1 MLGKRLLLLSS
12 LLAAGVGIVWLFGVD
27 EGESLLG
34 GGRRDS
40 SSEAEEPVVEAA
52 ERRDRANSVD
62 RDADPAT
69 DVQSLA
75 VGNARIPVREGLPDR
90 PDVRVLKYLILIGT
104 SDGAIGRRIRAKDV
118 RIEVYNK
125 KPDPESKKVAIIT
138 GGQAEIE
145 FRDPPDPKTGF
156 RDSALVSMTLTSK
169 NRIEYLDEAEAAIA
183 ILENDDLHLTD
194 DEITGKG
201 FCKIDLKGL
210 LVTGHDLRYDRV
222 GGGLE
227 LRRDVEIRGRSF
239 ELPSRK
245 VKADVAA
252 AAPSPAPALPEPTAD
267 EPEKTIACTGPFT
280 FQPKKSEQ
288 KSGSGDT
295 EISSLLSEGTM
306 SFHGSVVATQGD
318 RSRLECE
325 DLEIVLDDAAPPAQ
339 GSPAASEPESK
350 LNVSR
355 MFARGS
361 STKPCVLI
369 DSMGKFIAETL
380 LQEEKPDGTWVT
392 LNGSPRVEDASLAA
406 AGESGE
412 TKSDAPSFDA
422 SASRQI
428 RLRPGP
434 ASESAVATPDTAT
447 RRFLVEIDGD
457 AKLSAAGLSGNE
469 TVDLAAETIE
479 MHVASAPPS
488 VEGSAES
495 GAGSGA
501 GLERLLARGE
511 ATGSLS
517 KGVFRGD
524 KIELIPLAEE
534 AGGTGESRFRLTIE
548 PNPDVRFAMSAGGDG
563 APPQD
568 ARFLTENG
576 RFAWTPASKEAPAS
590 AVFTG
595 PTTLNVFEG
604 EKVTTKLSAAESIE
618 LSLSE
623 QEGKQG
629 ISSLVARGAV
639 SFEDV
644 NAGLAGSGREMT
656 LEPREG
662 RQGRMRL
669 FGSPAKAEIRNAD
682 GGTQEVAA
690 NRIAVDPEDGSL
702 EAEDSVVVRLSGFG
716 LAGADPNAASPARP
730 DAPPARLMC
739 QFLDVRRDESGRN
752 VVKARRGVSIEDEAN
767 AVSARSEELDYVEND
782 GRIFLRG
789 LPDAPASLTRLLGAD
804 PQGSPNFVTITGP
817 DLRIDSATSNLTC
830 EREGRIELVQ
840 PLAAGASSTK
850 VRARSTGPIRY
861 GSGVLDLSTDVIIY
875 FDENDVEVRS
885 LFCDR
890 AKVFFANESGTTD
903 PGAAPVAGNRMGGF
917 EELVAEGRVHLVQAA
932 PRDMEA
938 EGHQL
943 RWRVVD
949 GKETLYLKGSSPRCW
964 IRGLSEN
971 SHLRYEADSFVVLM
985 GSQDFT
991 AENGRLIYEPET
1003 LPK

>member
-1 MLGKRLLLLSS
+1 MLGRRLILLSC
-12 LLAAGVGIVWLFGVD
+12 LLAGGVAIVWLFGVD
-27 EGESLLG
+27 EGESLLRA
-34 GGRRDS
+34 GRSPGSADS
-40 SSEAEEPVVEAA
+40 KEPVVEAA
-52 ERRDRANSVD
+52 EHSPSTARAETD
-62 RDADPAT
+62 DPQTPGAK
-69 DVQSLA
+69 SLA
-75 VGNARIPVREGLPDR
+75 VGNARIPIREGLTDR
-90 PDVRVLKYLILIGT
+90 PDIRVLKYLILIGS
-104 SDGAIGRRIRAKDV
+104 SDGAIGRRVRASDV

-125 KPDPESKKVAIIT
+125 KPDPESKKVAVIT
-138 GGQAEIE
+138 GGNAEIE
-145 FRDPPDPKTGF
+145 FSEPPDPNTGF
-156 RDSALVSMTLTSK
+156 RDARLLSMSLRSG
-169 NRIEYLDEAEAAIA
+169 NRIEYLDESEAPIA
-183 ILENDDLHLTD
+183 VLQNDDLHLTD
-194 DEITGKG
+194 DEITGEG
-201 FCKIDLKGL
+201 PCTIDLKGL
-210 LVTGHDLRYDRV
+210 LVSGTGLRYDRV

-227 LRRDVEIRGRSF
+227 LHRDIVIRGRSF

-245 VKADVAA
+245 VQEA
-252 AAPSPAPALPEPTAD
+252 AAPASSDEPSED

-280 FQPKKSEQ
+280 FQPKKAEDR
-288 KSGSGDT
+288 GAGAADA

-325 DLEIVLDDAAPPAQ
+325 DLEIVLDESAPAAP
-339 GSPAASEPESK
+339 AAVPGAAAENK

-361 STKPCVLI
+361 STKPCVLD
-369 DSMGKFIAETL
+369 DSMGKFVAETL

-392 LNGSPRVEDASLAA
+392 LNGHPRVEDASLAA
-406 AGESGE
+406 SDGATEPQEAG
-412 TKSDAPSFDA
+412 PSFDA

-428 RLRPGP
+428 RLRPGAP
-434 ASESAVATPDTAT
+434 PEATPGAAPGAPIG

-457 AKLSAAGLSGNE
+457 AKLSAAGLSGDE
-469 TVDLAAETIE
+469 TVDLSAEMIE
-479 MHVASAPPS
+479 MHLASAPPAA
-488 VEGSAES
+488 EGDANAKAE
-495 GAGSGA
+495 SGA
-501 GLERLLARGE
+501 GLERLLARGD
-511 ATGSLS
+511 ATGTLS

-524 KIELIPLAEE
+524 RIELVPVSTGSAE
-534 AGGTGESRFRLTIE
+534 ANESPFRLSIE
-548 PNPDVRFAMSAGGDG
+548 PNPDVRFVLSPGTDES
-563 APPQD
+563 PPQD
-568 ARFLTENG
+568 ARFKTENG
-576 RFAWTPASKEAPAS
+576 RFDWMPATAAAPAS

-595 PTTLNVFEG
+595 PTALDLTEG
-604 EKVTTKLSAAESIE
+604 GTVTTRLNAAESIE
-618 LSLSE
+618 LVLSE
-623 QEGKQG
+623 VDGKQG

-639 SFEDV
+639 SFQDQ

-669 FGSPAKAEIRNAD
+669 FGSPAKAEIRDPD
-682 GGTQEVAA
+682 GKTQVVEA

-702 EAEDSVVVRLSGFG
+702 EAEDSVVVRLSGLG
-716 LAGADPNAASPARP
+716 LAGGDRAATAPARP

-739 QFLDVRRDESGRN
+739 QFLDVRRDETGRN

-767 AVSARSEELDYVEND
+767 SVSARSEELDYVEND

-789 LPDAPASLTRLLGAD
+789 APGVPASLTRLLGAD
-804 PQGSPNFVTITGP
+804 AGGSPNFVTITGP

-840 PLAAGASSTK
+840 PIAEGARSTK
-850 VRARSTGPIRY
+850 VRARSAGPIRY
-861 GSGVLDLSTDVIIY
+861 GEGVLDLSTDVIIY
-875 FDENDVEVRS
+875 FDEDDVEVRS

-890 AKVFFANESGTTD
+890 AKVFFSQAENPESA
-903 PGAAPVAGNRMGGF
+903 PAAGASDAKARMGGF
-917 EELVAEGRVHLVQAA
+917 EELLAEGRVHLIQTQ

-949 GKETLYLKGSSPRCW
+949 GKETLYLRGSSPRCW